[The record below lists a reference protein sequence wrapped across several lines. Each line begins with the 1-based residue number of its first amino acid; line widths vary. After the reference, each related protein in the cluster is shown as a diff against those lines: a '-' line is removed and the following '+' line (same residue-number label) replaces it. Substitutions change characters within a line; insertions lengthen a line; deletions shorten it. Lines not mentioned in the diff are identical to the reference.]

1 MFTMAP
7 RRRIKHKIGARCDP
21 QPRHGRRKA
30 MNAFSPDHCYVLAP
44 ILPRAQPRHRA
55 AKMTDAPFTPRSAP
69 PFSDLIVAIAERGD
83 RDAFAILFDYF
94 APRVKRYLMRLGAA
108 AEPAEELAQETL
120 LTVWRKAPAFDPS
133 RAAASTWIFT
143 IARNLRIDMA
153 RRDSRPPPQEDPS
166 IPILAPETPDALLSA
181 AQDQDWIRRAIA
193 TLSEEQAQVIRLAFF
208 SDKPHS
214 EIAMDLG
221 LPLGTVKSRLR
232 LALAR
237 LRAHLEPI

>member
-1 MFTMAP
+1 
-7 RRRIKHKIGARCDP
+7 
-21 QPRHGRRKA
+21 
-30 MNAFSPDHCYVLAP
+30 MNALSPDYRSMYAP
-44 ILPRAQPRHRA
+44 CLPVARPRSRA
-55 AKMTDAPFTPRSAP
+55 AMMAEAPFIPRGAP
-69 PFSDLIVAIAERGD
+69 PFSDLIVAIAQRGD
-83 RDAFAILFDYF
+83 RDAFATLFGHF

-120 LTVWRKAPAFDPS
+120 LTVWRKASAFDPS

-153 RRDSRPPPQEDPS
+153 RRDNRPPPQVDPS
-166 IPILAPETPDALLSA
+166 TPILTPETPDAVLSA
-181 AQDQDWIRRAIA
+181 AQDQDSIRRAIA
-193 TLSEEQAQVIRLAFF
+193 TLSREQAQVIALAFF

-214 EIAMDLG
+214 EIAVDLG

-237 LRAHLEPI
+237 LRAHLEAI

>member
-1 MFTMAP
+1 
-7 RRRIKHKIGARCDP
+7 
-21 QPRHGRRKA
+21 
-30 MNAFSPDHCYVLAP
+30 MNALSPDHCYVLAP
-44 ILPRAQPRHRA
+44 GLPEARPRYRA
-55 AKMTDAPFTPRSAP
+55 AMMTKAPSIQRSVP
-69 PFSDLIVAIAERGD
+69 PFSDLIVAIAQHGD
-83 RDAFAILFDYF
+83 RDAFATLFDYF

-120 LTVWRKAPAFDPS
+120 LTVWRKAAAFDPS

-153 RRDSRPPPQEDPS
+153 RRDNRPPPQEDPS
-166 IPILAPETPDALLSA
+166 AMILAPPTPDAELSA
-181 AQDQDWIRRAIA
+181 AQDQDLIRRAIA
-193 TLSEEQAQVIRLAFF
+193 TLSREQAEVIALAFF

-214 EIAMDLG
+214 QIAVDLG